1 MDNRIFPDLD
11 QFVTAWY
18 DAQTNLTQMQKDIV
32 HASLHDRQSLAEIAR
47 HHGKTRERARQV
59 ANQGLTRLLDQ
70 ARRDPRNPVCT
81 AILKA
86 DEIANMAGL
95 ELALQ
100 RLRLSPKQ
108 QSTVIRQL
116 TNIGAIHSNEESW
129 GLAILDA
136 MPKPAQPR
144 PSLRR
149 LVDDARQI
157 AGKHRA
163 GATPEHLLHHL
174 TQWHDTIAAW
184 LNFNLSLHIQAIT
197 ANIPDPSTNVYH
209 PIIGWNIPLISDPK
223 FMAHYATRA
232 LHEAQRPLTI
242 DELTPLVNQIA
253 QRDGIER
260 QYSKA
265 QIMLAIH
272 RRPEF
277 KWAGRSTYGLQHWNI
292 GHSDPGNQRGLR
304 LTISDEVFHL
314 LEQSPH
320 PLPITELQE
329 HIRKRFEVT
338 DSALM
343 TALYKEASQGT
354 MVINPDRTVSLKPQ
368 AADPHSI

>member
-1 MDNRIFPDLD
+1 MDNRIFADLD

-18 DAQTNLTQMQKDIV
+18 DAQTNLTQVQRDIV
-32 HASLHDRQSLAEIAR
+32 HASLHDRQSLVEIAQY
-47 HHGKTRERARQV
+47 HGITRERARQV

-70 ARRDPRNPVCT
+70 ARRDPRNPVCA

-100 RLRLSPKQ
+100 RIRLKPNQ
-108 QSTVIRQL
+108 QSTVIKQL
-116 TNIGAIHSNEESW
+116 ANIGAISQDEAPWALVVVDALPRDPQHRPPLHR
-129 GLAILDA
+129 LA
-136 MPKPAQPR
+136 
-144 PSLRR
+144 
-149 LVDDARQI
+149 DDARQI
-157 AGKHRA
+157 AGKHMA
-163 GATPEHLLHHL
+163 GVTPEHLLHHL
-174 TQWHDTIAAW
+174 TSWHDTIAAW
-184 LNFNLSLHIQAIT
+184 PNFNLSLHIQAIT

-209 PIIGWNIPLISDPK
+209 PIIGWNIPLSSDPK
-223 FMAHYATRA
+223 FTTHYAIRA
-232 LHEAQRPLTI
+232 LHEAQRSLTI
-242 DELTPLVNQIA
+242 DELAPLVNQIA
-253 QRDGIER
+253 QRDGIEH

-265 QIMLAIH
+265 QITLAIH
-272 RRPEF
+272 RKPEF

-304 LTISDEVFHL
+304 LTLSDEVFHL

-338 DSALM
+338 HGALM
-343 TALYKEASQGT
+343 TALYKEADRGT
-354 MVINPDRTVSLKPQ
+354 MVINPDRTVSLTPQ
-368 AADPHSI
+368 DTDLPSI